1 MLDEKQNF
9 EKDIF
14 QLKLEKKDL
23 KNDADLKLKRILELE
38 AQLQDAKQKS
48 SHIVMQSESKQVAVK
63 EVHSRNEIL
72 NESLEKLRA
81 ELMNQKRLYS

>member
-38 AQLQDAKQKS
+38 VQLQDAKQKS